1 MKKLHLAKINVHLMA
16 ITNYQIEMLNVGD
29 ADAFIV
35 YYLTE
40 DGGEHLVLIDAGRY
54 DDGEKVLNHLN
65 SYYTGIPVELAIVTH
80 PDDDHYGGFIYL
92 LEQIQQKSKNLVPIQ
107 QFWINDPRNHISVKD
122 VEEDIQRKTLEKRL
136 ADIYSG
142 NKTNLL
148 ELIELLHI
156 PYKEV
161 FAQTIFTDVI
171 LKSGK
176 YEKNYQCVGSDQIG
190 FTILGPTKE
199 YFEQQCQ
206 EFRFKHIHVQI
217 EDEADDM
224 IDERTF
230 SANEKCLSQVLE
242 DANDDQSNHNRSSII
257 VLFEPGDGNKFLF
270 TGDASVD
277 SFEKMDI
284 PHQNKCKKVTW
295 LKVPHH
301 GSKHNLNTKWIKH
314 FYAEISYIST
324 LRIGQYVNQ
333 CTINA
338 LKNARPDAKVL
349 SMHKN
354 SQNDAILYHDF
365 QNREGWSSDSIV
377 WS

>member
-1 MKKLHLAKINVHLMA
+1 MA

-35 YYLTE
+35 YYLTD
-40 DGGEHLVLIDAGRY
+40 DGREHLVLIDAGRY
-54 DDGEKVLNHLN
+54 DNGGEKVLNHLN
-65 SYYTGIPVELAIVTH
+65 SYYSGVPVELAIVTH

-92 LEQIQQKSKNLVPIQ
+92 LEQIQQKSKNRVPIQ
-107 QFWINDPRNHISVKD
+107 QFWINDPRNHISVED

-136 ADIYSG
+136 SAIYSVG
-142 NKTNLL
+142 DKNLL
-148 ELIELLHI
+148 SLVESLHI
-156 PYKEV
+156 HHEEAFSEK
-161 FAQTIFTDVI
+161 TFTDVEI
-171 LKSGK
+171 K
-176 YEKNYQCVGSDQIG
+176 YGVYSKKMQCVKSNQIG

-199 YFEQQCQ
+199 YFETQCQ
-206 EFRFKHIHVQI
+206 AFRYEHIHVKV
-217 EDEADDM
+217 EDEEKDVL
-224 IDERTF
+224 DELTF
-230 SANEKCLSQVLE
+230 SVREDCLSQVLE
-242 DANDDQSNHNRSSII
+242 NANDDQSNHNRSSII

-270 TGDASVD
+270 TGDASVE
-277 SFEKMDI
+277 SFENMDI
-284 PHQNKCKKVTW
+284 PHQNKCKNITW

-314 FYAEISYIST
+314 FNAEISYIST

-338 LKNARPDAKVL
+338 LKNARPNAKVL

-354 SQNDAILYHDF
+354 SQSDAILYHDF

>member
-1 MKKLHLAKINVHLMA
+1 MA
-16 ITNYQIEMLNVGD
+16 TNYQIEMLNVGD

-35 YYLTE
+35 YYLTD
-40 DGGEHLVLIDAGRY
+40 DGRKHLVLIDAGRY

-65 SYYTGIPVELAIVTH
+65 TYYPGIPVELAIVTH
-80 PDDDHYGGFIYL
+80 PDDDHYEGFIYL
-92 LEQIQQKSKNLVPIQ
+92 LEQIQQNSKNRVPIQ
-107 QFWINDPRNHISVKD
+107 QFWVNDPRNHISIEDVK
-122 VEEDIQRKTLEKRL
+122 EDIQRQTLERRL
-136 ADIYSG
+136 AAIYSVG
-142 NKTNLL
+142 DKNLL
-148 ELIELLHI
+148 ALIDDLHI
-156 PYKEV
+156 EHNEA
-161 FAQTIFTDVI
+161 FASTYYHLKRNI
-171 LKSGK
+171 LGNIVNIPACRIS
-176 YEKNYQCVGSDQIG
+176 NQLG
-190 FTILGPTKE
+190 FTILGPTKD
-199 YFEQQCQ
+199 YFETQCQ
-206 EFRFKHIHVQI
+206 EFRFKHVHVQV
-217 EDEADDM
+217 EDEGNDV

-230 SANEKCLSQVLE
+230 SAREDCLSQVLD

-270 TGDASVD
+270 TGDASVE
-277 SFEKMDI
+277 SFENMDI
-284 PHQNKCKKVTW
+284 PHQNKCKNITW

-314 FYAEISYIST
+314 FCAEISYIST

-338 LKNARPDAKVL
+338 LKNARPNAKVL

-365 QNREGWSSDSIV
+365 QNRDGWSSDSIV